1 MSVVPSWKE
10 ISEIIRLIRLHQ
22 WPKNALIF
30 VPLILAHEWTNES
43 KLISGLLAFAAMSL
57 ASSAT
62 YVVNDLLDIQADRL
76 HPRKRLRPFAAGNL
90 SKHVGISSAL
100 LCLVLSIV
108 ISLLSL
114 PPAFLGFVIGYVALS
129 FAYSLAFK
137 KLIVADVMVLSTLYG
152 LRLLAGGA
160 ATEIIV
166 SPWLLAFSAF
176 LFLSL
181 AFLKRFSELKV
192 RVNDGTNQL
201 PGRGYQ
207 ASDLA
212 LIQISGLSSAL
223 MSVVVFFIYIAGSE
237 IVRGYYSQPLFL
249 WLIGPILIYW
259 LTRIWFL
266 AERGVVKDDP
276 VDFALRDWA
285 SWILG
290 ITAMLLVLV
299 ASTG

>member
-22 WPKNALIF
+22 WPKNVLIF
-30 VPLILAHEWTNES
+30 VPFILAHEWTNES
-43 KLISGLLAFAAMSL
+43 KLISGILAFAAMSL

-62 YVVNDLLDIQADRL
+62 YVVNVLLDIQADRL
-76 HPRKRLRPFAAGNL
+76 HPRKKRRPLAAGRV
-90 SKHVGISSAL
+90 SKRVVTSCAF
-100 LCLVLSIV
+100 LCLVLSFV
-108 ISLLSL
+108 ISLLSSS
-114 PPAFLGFVIGYVALS
+114 PAFFGFVIGYVALS
-129 FAYSLAFK
+129 FAYSIAFK
-137 KLIVADVMVLSTLYG
+137 KIIVADVMVLSSLYG

-160 ATEIIV
+160 ATGIIV

-276 VDFALRDWA
+276 VDFALRDWT

-290 ITAMLLVLV
+290 IIAMLLVLA

>member
-1 MSVVPSWKE
+1 M
-10 ISEIIRLIRLHQ
+10 RMHQ
-22 WPKNALIF
+22 WPKNLLVF
-30 VPLILAHEWTNES
+30 VPLILAHQWANET
-43 KLISGLLAFAAMSL
+43 KLFSGLLAFAAMSL
-57 ASSAT
+57 ASSST
-62 YVVNDLLDIQADRL
+62 YVVNDLLDLQVDRL
-76 HPRKRLRPFAAGNL
+76 HPRKKLRPLAAGSL
-90 SKHVGISSAL
+90 SKRGSIICAG
-100 LCLVLSIV
+100 LCLALSI
-108 ISLLSL
+108 IICLFSLS
-114 PPAFLGFVIGYVALS
+114 PTFLGFVFGYVALS
-129 FAYSLAFK
+129 VAYTVAFK
-137 KLIVADVMVLSTLYG
+137 KLIVADVMVLSSLYG

-160 ATEIIV
+160 ATEIMV

-181 AFLKRFSELKV
+181 AFLKRFSELRI
-192 RVNDGTNQL
+192 RVSNGAKQL

-207 ASDLA
+207 VNDLA

-266 AERGVVKDDP
+266 AERGAVKDDP
-276 VDFALRDWA
+276 VDFALRDWT

-290 ITAMLLVLV
+290 ITAMLLVLA
-299 ASTG
+299 ASAG